1 MSSASLAVAR
11 RPRPDRARIAAL
23 SAAIA
28 LNLAVIVIASRP
40 ITSAQLAVVN
50 QLAPVQL
57 IRFIDPPAVFPPP
70 PPVELKPLPKPQA
83 LPQTHVRPTPVTAP
97 PVVMPSTEAD
107 VAVPPA
113 TTPTLAAAS
122 SPPDAVVTAP
132 PIEASLAYRSA
143 PLQFPV
149 QALRQHMQGTVL
161 LRVLVDE
168 AGRPV
173 DVQVERSSGYAL
185 LDRSAREQV
194 LAGWRFHPAIVNGQA
209 VRAWAQVPVSFALQG
224 Q

>member
-11 RPRPDRARIAAL
+11 RPRPDRIRIAAL

-40 ITSAQLAVVN
+40 ITSAQLATVS
-50 QLAPVQL
+50 QLAPAEL
-57 IRFIDPPAVFPPP
+57 IRFIDPPAVLPPP
-70 PPVELKPLPKPQA
+70 PPVELKPLPKPQPV
-83 LPQTHVRPTPVTAP
+83 PQTRLRPMPVTSP
-97 PVVMPSTEAD
+97 PVVMPVTEGN

-113 TTPTLAAAS
+113 TTPTLAPS
-122 SPPDAVVTAP
+122 SNLPGTAVTAP
-132 PIEASLAYRSA
+132 PVEASLAYRSA

-168 AGRPV
+168 TGKPV
-173 DVQVERSSGYAL
+173 DVQVEHGSGYAL

-194 LAGWRFHPAIVNGQA
+194 LASWRFHPAIVNGQA
-209 VRAWAQVPVSFALQG
+209 VRAWAQVPVSFTLQG